1 MVGRPTFMTRF
12 PGEMEAFNMKRVPED
27 RTKTGSVDLLIPGV
41 GEIVGRSMR
50 VDDYDELIGACRTS
64 STRRRTTGS
73 RTSASTGRARTAG
86 TGSGRSALSYGSRAM
101 TIPATLASTRY
112 IDRCER
118 SFSFS
123 RKTTFKRLSV
133 DTCSKGQPQQ
143 DVHTNQPT

>member
-1 MVGRPTFMTRF
+1 
-12 PGEMEAFNMKRVPED
+12 MKRVPED

-86 TGSGRSALSYGSRAM
+86 TGSGRSALSCGSRAM
-101 TIPATLASTRY
+101 TLPATLASTRATSTAASGHF
-112 IDRCER
+112 R
-118 SFSFS
+118 FSGS
-123 RKTTFKRLSV
+123 HIQAAL
-133 DTCSKGQPQQ
+133 C
-143 DVHTNQPT
+143 